1 MKKNERPWYETNA
14 MHYTLLGVAVVA
26 LVINVSNLVTVL
38 DIAAK
43 NDKE

>member
-14 MHYTLLGVAVVA
+14 MHYTLLGLATVA
-26 LVINVSNLVTVL
+26 LVINVSNVVGLL
-38 DIAAK
+38 KLAEE